1 MRKILIYRNQ
11 LLPLSETFIFA
22 QAGALRNFD
31 VRFAGMMPIRDG
43 LPVLDRSILLTR
55 QNTGISKLARFLFMN
70 YGIGP
75 GFLRRL
81 RAEKPDLIHAH
92 FSIDS
97 SIALPIADGLDVPLI
112 CSLHGYDITTRDPY
126 LARTQDGRVYLR
138 RRETLMERV
147 TKFVPTSRY
156 IMQRAIASGFPA
168 EKMEVIYSGL
178 DLSKLTP
185 GNEPRDPNLI
195 LYVGR
200 LVEKKG
206 GPHLLKAVAKVA
218 KVCPEVKLVIIG
230 DGPLRGVMEEEA
242 KELKLNC
249 RFLGKLMNPGPGD
262 SVHDWMRRAR
272 VFCGPSVEASDGNTE
287 GVPFVFVESH
297 ALGLPAVSYDHAG
310 IREAV
315 LHGETGLLAP
325 ERDIDSLASYLVRML
340 TDDPFWERC
349 SQRAKRWVWERFD
362 LNVLTT
368 QLEALYIRALASTT

>member
-31 VRFAGMMPIRDG
+31 VRFAGMMPITNG
-43 LPVLDRSILLTR
+43 LPVQDRSILLTR
-55 QNTGISKLARFLFMN
+55 HNTCFSKVARSLFMN
-70 YGIGP
+70 YGFGP
-75 GFLRRL
+75 GFLDRL

-97 SIALPIADGLDVPLI
+97 SIAIPIAEQLDVPLV
-112 CSLHGYDITTRDPY
+112 CSLHGYDVTTRDPY
-126 LARTQDGRVYLR
+126 LAGTQDGRIYLR
-138 RRETLMERV
+138 RRERLWERV
-147 TKFVPTSRY
+147 TKFIPTSQY
-156 IMQRAIASGFPA
+156 IMHRAIASGFPA
-168 EKMEVIYSGL
+168 EKMEVVYSGL
-178 DLSKLTP
+178 DLNKLKP

-206 GPHLLKAVAKVA
+206 GPYLLKAVAKVA
-218 KVCPEVKLVIIG
+218 KTCPEVKLVIIG
-230 DGPLRGVMEEEA
+230 DGPLREAMKAEA
-242 KELKLNC
+242 KELKINC
-249 RFLGKLMNPGPGD
+249 SFLGKLMDPEPGN

-297 ALGLPAVSYDHAG
+297 ALGLPAVGFDHAG
-310 IREAV
+310 IKEAV

-325 ERDIDSLASYLVRML
+325 EKDIDSLAVYLVRML
-340 TDDPFWERC
+340 TDDPFWEKC

-362 LNVLTT
+362 LKVLTT
-368 QLEALYIRALASTT
+368 QLEALYSRALSSTT